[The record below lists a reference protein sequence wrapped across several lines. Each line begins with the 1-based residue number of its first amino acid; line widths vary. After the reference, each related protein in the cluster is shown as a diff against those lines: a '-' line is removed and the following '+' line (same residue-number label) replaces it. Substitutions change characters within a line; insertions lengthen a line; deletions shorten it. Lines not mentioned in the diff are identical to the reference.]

1 MRHAR
6 GFTLIE
12 MAVAIFIIA
21 LLLGSL
27 LIPLTTQVEQKQ
39 TSDTNRTLEE
49 VKEALVG
56 HAVANGYLPCPDTD
70 NDGIENVD
78 GGTGLCSTIAAGIA
92 GGSLPWSTLGVA
104 STDVWGNRLRYV
116 INERYA
122 RRAPALLFPLG
133 AVGTDVR
140 VCTTMV
146 PSCATTLSTTAVAA
160 VLSLGKN
167 GRGATNSIGGTNP
180 APAGTDELENTDA
193 DRDVVSRVQTSS
205 EAAAGEFDDIVTW
218 LSRYILVNRMVMAG
232 KLP

>member
-1 MRHAR
+1 MKNAR

-39 TSDTNRTLEE
+39 TSDTLRTLEE
-49 VKEALVG
+49 VKEALIG
-56 HAVANGYLPCPDTD
+56 HAVANGHLPCPDTD

-78 GGTGLCSTIAAGIA
+78 AGSGQCSTINSGISAGN
-92 GGSLPWSTLGVA
+92 LPWSTLGLA
-104 STDVWGNRLRYV
+104 SADVWGNRLRLV

-122 RRAPALLFPLG
+122 RRAPATPFGLA

-146 PSCATTLSTTAVAA
+146 PSCATTLSTTAIAA

-167 GRGATNSIGGTNP
+167 GYGATNAIGGVNT
-180 APAGTDELENTDA
+180 APTGPDEQENVDG
-193 DRDVVSRVQTSS
+193 DRDVVSRVHTAAD
-205 EAAAGEFDDIVTW
+205 AAAGEFDDIVTW
-218 LSRYILVNRMVMAG
+218 LSRYILVNRMVMANR
-232 KLP
+232 LP